1 MERRIITTDVL
12 EEDVKIEGSL
22 RPQHLDDYIGQ
33 EKTKKNLKV
42 YIEAAKQR
50 SDVLDHVLFYGPP
63 GLGKTTLAG
72 IIANEMGTHM
82 KVTSG
87 PAIEKPGEMAAILNN
102 LQEGDVLFVDEI
114 HRLNRQVEEVLYP
127 AMEDFAIDIMIG
139 AEIKKGKVVVFTEEV
154 LTSAVIAA
162 AWTSFYG
169 GGITEAIIAMIAG
182 AFVTILARYIKI
194 LAPNE
199 MVLNF
204 LLSFFVAA
212 FAYISAKFGLTEDYG
227 KIIIG
232 NIMLL
237 VPGVAF
243 VNALRDMIGGDMM
256 SGILRVCESILLAVF
271 LAAGSFMALMFLG
284 GVL

>member
-1 MERRIITTDVL
+1 MEMKKVLKYAMEIGECMLVSGAGVSRVEDTISRICKAYGAKEANVFSITSSIVTTIEDEKGEILTQTKRIRSYKTDFTKL
-12 EEDVKIEGSL
+12 DELNQLSRYMCRELSEE
-22 RPQHLDDYIGQ
+22 
-33 EKTKKNLKV
+33 
-42 YIEAAKQR
+42 
-50 SDVLDHVLFYGPP
+50 
-63 GLGKTTLAG
+63 
-72 IIANEMGTHM
+72 
-82 KVTSG
+82 
-87 PAIEKPGEMAAILNN
+87 
-102 LQEGDVLFVDEI
+102 
-114 HRLNRQVEEVLYP
+114 EEVKRK
-127 AMEDFAIDIMIG
+127 IS
-139 AEIKKGKVVVFTEEV
+139 EIKKGKVVVFTEEV

-169 GGITEAIIAMIAG
+169 GGITEGIIAMIAG
-182 AFVTILARYIKI
+182 AFVAVLARYIKI

-243 VNALRDMIGGDMM
+243 VNALRDMIGG
-256 SGILRVCESILLAVF
+256 ILRVCESILLAVF

>member
-1 MERRIITTDVL
+1 MEMKKVLKYAMEIGECMLVSGAGVSRVEDTISRICKAYGAKEANVFSITSSIVTTIEDEKGEILTQTKRIRSYKTDFTKL
-12 EEDVKIEGSL
+12 DELNQLSRYMCKELPEE
-22 RPQHLDDYIGQ
+22 
-33 EKTKKNLKV
+33 
-42 YIEAAKQR
+42 
-50 SDVLDHVLFYGPP
+50 
-63 GLGKTTLAG
+63 
-72 IIANEMGTHM
+72 
-82 KVTSG
+82 
-87 PAIEKPGEMAAILNN
+87 
-102 LQEGDVLFVDEI
+102 
-114 HRLNRQVEEVLYP
+114 EEVKRK
-127 AMEDFAIDIMIG
+127 IS
-139 AEIKKGKVVVFTEEV
+139 EIKKGKVVVFTEEV

-169 GGITEAIIAMIAG
+169 GGVTEGIIAMIAG
-182 AFVTILARYIKI
+182 GFVTVLARYIKI
-194 LAPNE
+194 LAP
-199 MVLNF
+199 NF

>member
-1 MERRIITTDVL
+1 MEMKKVLKYAMEIGECMLVSGAGVSRVEDTISRICKAYGAKEANVFSITSSIVTTIEDEKGEILTQTKRIRSYKTDFT
-12 EEDVKIEGSL
+12 K
-22 RPQHLDDYIGQ
+22 LD
-33 EKTKKNLKV
+33 
-42 YIEAAKQR
+42 
-50 SDVLDHVLFYGPP
+50 
-63 GLGKTTLAG
+63 
-72 IIANEMGTHM
+72 
-82 KVTSG
+82 
-87 PAIEKPGEMAAILNN
+87 
-102 LQEGDVLFVDEI
+102 
-114 HRLNRQVEEVLYP
+114 EEVKRK
-127 AMEDFAIDIMIG
+127 I
-139 AEIKKGKVVVFTEEV
+139 AEIKKGKFVVFTEEV

-169 GGITEAIIAMIAG
+169 GGITEGIIAMIAG
-182 AFVTILARYIKI
+182 AFVAVLARYIKI

>member
-1 MERRIITTDVL
+1 
-12 EEDVKIEGSL
+12 
-22 RPQHLDDYIGQ
+22 
-33 EKTKKNLKV
+33 
-42 YIEAAKQR
+42 
-50 SDVLDHVLFYGPP
+50 
-63 GLGKTTLAG
+63 
-72 IIANEMGTHM
+72 
-82 KVTSG
+82 
-87 PAIEKPGEMAAILNN
+87 
-102 LQEGDVLFVDEI
+102 
-114 HRLNRQVEEVLYP
+114 
-127 AMEDFAIDIMIG
+127 
-139 AEIKKGKVVVFTEEV
+139 
-154 LTSAVIAA
+154 
-162 AWTSFYG
+162 
-169 GGITEAIIAMIAG
+169 MIAG

-271 LAAGSFMALMFLG
+271 LAAGSFYG
-284 GVL
+284 IDVLRRCVINESRDHTGTGKFCWKFWICSTL

>member
-1 MERRIITTDVL
+1 MEMKKVLKYAMEIGECMLVSGAGVSRVEDTISRICKAYGAKEANVFSITSSIVTTIEDEKGEILTQTKRIRSYKTDFTEL
-12 EEDVKIEGSL
+12 PEE
-22 RPQHLDDYIGQ
+22 
-33 EKTKKNLKV
+33 
-42 YIEAAKQR
+42 
-50 SDVLDHVLFYGPP
+50 
-63 GLGKTTLAG
+63 
-72 IIANEMGTHM
+72 
-82 KVTSG
+82 
-87 PAIEKPGEMAAILNN
+87 
-102 LQEGDVLFVDEI
+102 
-114 HRLNRQVEEVLYP
+114 EEVKRK
-127 AMEDFAIDIMIG
+127 I
-139 AEIKKGKVVVFTEEV
+139 AEIKKGKFVVFTEEV

-169 GGITEAIIAMIAG
+169 GGVTEGSIAMIAG
-182 AFVTILARYIKI
+182 AFVAVLARYIKI

>member
-1 MERRIITTDVL
+1 MEMKKVLKYAMEIGECMLVSGAGVSRVEDTISRICKAYGAKEANVFSITSSIVTTIEDEKGEILTQTKRIRSYKTDFTKL
-12 EEDVKIEGSL
+12 DELNQLSRYMCKELPEE
-22 RPQHLDDYIGQ
+22 
-33 EKTKKNLKV
+33 
-42 YIEAAKQR
+42 
-50 SDVLDHVLFYGPP
+50 
-63 GLGKTTLAG
+63 
-72 IIANEMGTHM
+72 
-82 KVTSG
+82 
-87 PAIEKPGEMAAILNN
+87 
-102 LQEGDVLFVDEI
+102 
-114 HRLNRQVEEVLYP
+114 EEVKRK
-127 AMEDFAIDIMIG
+127 I
-139 AEIKKGKVVVFTEEV
+139 AEIKKGKFVVFTEEV

-169 GGITEAIIAMIAG
+169 GGVTEGIIAMIAG
-182 AFVTILARYIKI
+182 AFVAVLARYIKI

-212 FAYISAKFGLTEDYG
+212 QLVVKLLTEDYG

>member
-1 MERRIITTDVL
+1 MEMKKVLKYAMEIGECMLVSGAGVSRVEDTISRICKAYGAKEANVFSITSSIVTTIEDEKGEILTQTKRIKSYKTDFTKL
-12 EEDVKIEGSL
+12 DELNQLSRYMCKELPEE
-22 RPQHLDDYIGQ
+22 
-33 EKTKKNLKV
+33 
-42 YIEAAKQR
+42 
-50 SDVLDHVLFYGPP
+50 
-63 GLGKTTLAG
+63 
-72 IIANEMGTHM
+72 
-82 KVTSG
+82 
-87 PAIEKPGEMAAILNN
+87 
-102 LQEGDVLFVDEI
+102 
-114 HRLNRQVEEVLYP
+114 EEVKRK
-127 AMEDFAIDIMIG
+127 I

-204 LLSFFVAA
+204 LLSFFVSA

>member
-1 MERRIITTDVL
+1 MEVAL
-12 EEDVKIEGSL
+12 
-22 RPQHLDDYIGQ
+22 
-33 EKTKKNLKV
+33 
-42 YIEAAKQR
+42 
-50 SDVLDHVLFYGPP
+50 
-63 GLGKTTLAG
+63 
-72 IIANEMGTHM
+72 
-82 KVTSG
+82 
-87 PAIEKPGEMAAILNN
+87 
-102 LQEGDVLFVDEI
+102 
-114 HRLNRQVEEVLYP
+114 
-127 AMEDFAIDIMIG
+127 
-139 AEIKKGKVVVFTEEV
+139 
-154 LTSAVIAA
+154 
-162 AWTSFYG
+162 
-169 GGITEAIIAMIAG
+169 
-182 AFVTILARYIKI
+182 YIKI

>member
-1 MERRIITTDVL
+1 MEMKKVLKYAMEIGECMLVSGAGVSRVEDTISRICKAYGAKEANVFSITSSIVTTIEDEKGEILTQTKRIRSYKTDFTKL
-12 EEDVKIEGSL
+12 DELNQLSRYMCNELPEE
-22 RPQHLDDYIGQ
+22 
-33 EKTKKNLKV
+33 
-42 YIEAAKQR
+42 
-50 SDVLDHVLFYGPP
+50 
-63 GLGKTTLAG
+63 
-72 IIANEMGTHM
+72 
-82 KVTSG
+82 
-87 PAIEKPGEMAAILNN
+87 
-102 LQEGDVLFVDEI
+102 
-114 HRLNRQVEEVLYP
+114 EEVKRK
-127 AMEDFAIDIMIG
+127 IS
-139 AEIKKGKVVVFTEEV
+139 EIKKGKVVVFTEEV

-162 AWTSFYG
+162 AWASFYG
-169 GGITEAIIAMIAG
+169 GGITEGIIAMIAG
-182 AFVTILARYIKI
+182 AFVAVLARYIKI

-256 SGILRVCESILLAVF
+256 SGIFRVCESILLAVF